1 MSAIRLVYAQS
12 ITSRDT
18 GYFVQKLEF
27 AILVKNLASEKNIT
41 VHWAGNDN
49 VWHVLP
55 AFFSFQSG
63 GNREQWYAQI
73 ICRSSIAGC
82 LPGNINFALHY
93 SVAGKHYW
101 DNNHN
106 SNYFLAT
113 DAGVVLGSEIVLTLI
128 GFNPLLPQGDTMHL
142 VAAAHW
148 SLQARRVFL
157 RWTTD
162 NWNTYH
168 QTPCV
173 LQASLQGDGSI
184 QETKNVRTYLSP
196 NRIML
201 WAGRIRT
208 RSPFRVEYA
217 IGCETESGEVWDNN
231 FGSNYIS
238 RHAGFKVLTLNLH
251 CYQEADQDGKFNE
264 IARAISEID
273 IDIICFQEVG
283 EEWNKGKGNWRTNAA
298 KIIRNRLRERGRY
311 YHLYKDF
318 SHIGFD
324 RYHEGSAILS
334 KYPFVKRKASY
345 VSTGK
350 DIHSIHSRKVVM
362 AQVNVPY
369 IGLVNVF
376 SVHLS
381 WWEDG
386 FREQFEN
393 LCRWADEEDSDEVV
407 ATLLC
412 GDFNIKAGSQGYML
426 IVDGREYEDQ
436 FLRITSPDVFA
447 KIFREAWPNREEYLA
462 ADNRID
468 YIYANKSGMLKPVKS
483 RTLFSGQEYRR
494 VSDHMGYLAE
504 FEPEE
509 RLKM

>member
-1 MSAIRLVYAQS
+1 MNAIRLVYAQS
-12 ITSRDT
+12 ITSRDK
-18 GYFVQKLEF
+18 GDIVQTLEF
-27 AILVKNLASEKNIT
+27 VILVKNLASEKHIT
-41 VHWAGNDN
+41 VHWAGVDN

-63 GNREQWYAQI
+63 GGREQWYAKI
-73 ICRSSIAGC
+73 VCRSPVAGG
-82 LPGNINFALHY
+82 LPGNINFALQY
-93 SVAGKHYW
+93 RVSGKHYW
-101 DNNHN
+101 DNNQN

-113 DAGVVLGSEIVLTLI
+113 DTGVVLGPEILLTLI
-128 GFNPLLPQGDTMHL
+128 GFNPLLPQSKTMQL

-148 SLQARRVFL
+148 SLQARRVFV

-162 NWNTYH
+162 NWSTYH

-173 LQASLQGDGSI
+173 LQRNGSI
-184 QETKNVRTYLSP
+184 QETKKAGTNLSP
-196 NRIML
+196 NRISL
-201 WAGRIRT
+201 WTGRIKT
-208 RSPFRVEYA
+208 RRAFRVEYA
-217 IGCETESGEVWDNN
+217 IGCETENGEVWDNN
-231 FGSNYIS
+231 FGINYIA

-251 CYQEADQDGKFNE
+251 CYQEADQDEKFNE

-298 KIIRNRLRERGRY
+298 KIIRNCLRERGRY
-311 YHLYKDF
+311 YHLYKDW

-334 KYPFVKRKASY
+334 KYRFLKRKASY
-345 VSTGK
+345 VSPSK
-350 DIHSIHSRKVVM
+350 DINSIHSRKVVM
-362 AQVNVPY
+362 AQVNLPY

-381 WWEDG
+381 WWKDG
-386 FREQFEN
+386 FRQQFEN
-393 LCRWADEEDSDEVV
+393 LRRWADEEESDQVI

-412 GDFNIKAGSQGYML
+412 GDFNTKAGSQGYML

-436 FLRITSPDVFA
+436 FLRTTSPAVFT
-447 KIFREAWPNREEYLA
+447 KIFRQTLPDREEYLA
-462 ADNRID
+462 GDDRID
-468 YIYANKSGMLKPVKS
+468 YIYAKKNSRLKPRKS
-483 RTLFSGQEYRR
+483 RILFSGQEYRR
-494 VSDHMGYLAE
+494 VSDHMGYLTE

-509 RLKM
+509 ILKI